1 MIRSLVK
8 WPGGKGRVMS
18 DLLPILPKADCL
30 VEPFVGGASVFLNT
44 EYRRYILGD
53 INPDLINLYRQ
64 ITRWPDAVIDA
75 ARPLFKVYG
84 DKDGY
89 KWIRGDFNARAHDLL
104 SSRNVFE
111 DGPDTGKIL
120 RAAQFLYLNRHGY
133 NGVVRY
139 NQQGGYNVPFGRH
152 KTPPYFPEEQIRLFS
167 EKANDTKAIF
177 VCCDFQSTLKIMIG
191 SDAVIYCDPPYL
203 PASDTA
209 NFTQYHTAPFGIK
222 EHRQLAA
229 ALLDINRLTGSPVI
243 LSNSDT
249 PATREIY
256 HSFNFQEISVNRSV
270 SANAITRGA
279 ASEVIGVRVLPV
291 CDGCGRYEGGHCAK
305 CCPGIAA
312 CEEGWSFDCRG
323 NCDICEPSDNPET
336 W

>member
-8 WPGGKGRVMS
+8 WPGGKGRVMPE
-18 DLLPILPKADCL
+18 LLPILPKADCL

-89 KWIRGDFNARAHDLL
+89 KWIRDDFNARAHDLL
-104 SSRNVFE
+104 SPRNVFE

-203 PASDTA
+203 PVSDTA

-279 ASEVIGVRVLPV
+279 ASEVIGVLPV

>member
-8 WPGGKGRVMS
+8 WPGGKSRVIP
-18 DLLPILPKADCL
+18 DLRLVLPKADCL

-64 ITRWPDAVIDA
+64 VMRWPDAVIDA

-84 DKDGY
+84 DKEGY
-89 KWIRGDFNARAHDLL
+89 KWIRDDFNARTRDYL
-104 SSRNVFE
+104 SSRDVF
-111 DGPDTGKIL
+111 DNGPDVGKVL

-139 NQQGGYNVPFGRH
+139 NRQGGYNVPFGKH

-177 VCCDFQSTLKIMIG
+177 LCCPFQSTLKVVVG
-191 SDAVIYCDPPYL
+191 SDAVIYCDPPYI
-203 PASDTA
+203 PTSETA
-209 NFTQYHTAPFGIK
+209 NFTQYHTAPFGEK
-222 EHRQLAA
+222 EHRKLAA
-229 ALLDINRLTGSPVI
+229 ALLDANRLTGAPII

-249 PATREIY
+249 PTTREIY
-256 HSFNFQEISVNRSV
+256 RGFTFQKISVTRSI
-270 SANAITRGA
+270 SAKADTRGA
-279 ASEVIGVRVLPV
+279 AKEVIGVLKV
-291 CDGCGRYEGGHCAK
+291 CAGCGRAGGGY
-305 CCPGIAA
+305 CP
-312 CEEGWSFDCRG
+312 DCG
-323 NCDICEPSDNPET
+323 PVMGDVTYKNMFVANCSL
-336 W
+336 

>member
-8 WPGGKGRVMS
+8 WPGGKSRVIP
-18 DLLPILPKADCL
+18 DLLPLLPKANCL

-64 ITRWPDAVIDA
+64 ITHWPDEVIKA
-75 ARPLFKVYG
+75 ASPLFKVYG

-89 KWIRGDFNARAHDLL
+89 KWIREDFNVRAHDCMAPVE
-104 SSRNVFE
+104 N
-111 DGPDTGKIL
+111 GPDAGRIL

-139 NQQGGYNVPFGRH
+139 NRQGGYNVPYGKH

-177 VCCDFQSTLKIMIG
+177 LCCSFQSTLKVMVG

-203 PASDTA
+203 PASETA
-209 NFTQYHTAPFGIK
+209 NFTQYHTAPFGEK

-229 ALLDINRLTGSPVI
+229 ALLAANRLTGAPVI

-249 PATREIY
+249 PETRDIY
-256 HSFNFQEISVNRSV
+256 RAFNFQEISVNRSV
-270 SANAITRGA
+270 SANADARGA
-279 ASEVIGVRVLPV
+279 AKEVIGVLKV
-291 CDGCGRYEGGHCAK
+291 CAGCGQAGGGR
-305 CCPGIAA
+305 CPDCGPACGNSTYAA
-312 CEEGWSFDCRG
+312 MLASGAFDTTEA
-323 NCDICEPSDNPET
+323 N

>member
-8 WPGGKGRVMS
+8 WPGGKGRVMP

-89 KWIRGDFNARAHDLL
+89 KWIREDFNARAHDLL

-111 DGPDTGKIL
+111 NGPDTGKIL

-139 NQQGGYNVPFGRH
+139 NQQGGYNAPFGRH

-177 VCCDFQSTLKIMIG
+177 VYCDFQSTLKIMIG

-203 PASDTA
+203 PTSETA

-279 ASEVIGVRVLPV
+279 ASEVIGVLPV

>member
-75 ARPLFKVYG
+75 ARQLFKVYG

-152 KTPPYFPEEQIRLFS
+152 KTPPYFPEEQMRLFS

-279 ASEVIGVRVLPV
+279 ASEVIGVPPV

-323 NCDICEPSDNPET
+323 NCDICEPSDNPGT

>member
-8 WPGGKGRVMS
+8 WPGGKGRVMP

-75 ARPLFKVYG
+75 ARPMFKVYG

-89 KWIRGDFNARAHDLL
+89 KWIRDDFNARAHDLL

-139 NQQGGYNVPFGRH
+139 NQQGRYNVPFGLH

-209 NFTQYHTAPFGIK
+209 NFTQYHIAPFGIK
-222 EHRQLAA
+222 EHRQLAT
-229 ALLDINRLTGSPVI
+229 ALLDTNRLTSSPVI

-256 HSFNFQEISVNRSV
+256 RAFNFQEISVNRSV

-279 ASEVIGVRVLPV
+279 ASEVIGVLPV